1 MPVCVCGA
9 CVRACMRTMNSYRV
23 LCTQQ
28 KRCLPAPRSKQQRLG
43 TRTCRF
49 IPTESNR
56 STPMK
61 RAMRHRRPGQVQSAL
76 LAHQSCTHQDLL
88 HPSASSQALWLTSKP
103 TVEDNSAAPH
113 PTPKKQS
120 AHTVTPEASVHKCVN

>member
-1 MPVCVCGA
+1 MCVWCM
-9 CVRACMRTMNSYRV
+9 CACMHAHNEQLQSTLHPAEKMPART
-23 LCTQQ
+23 T
-28 KRCLPAPRSKQQRLG
+28 QQRLG